1 MSKAQAVED
10 RAKFDF
16 VRYANCWED
25 PQLLLGVLP
34 PAARCL
40 SIASAG
46 DNSFSLLCGDVASV
60 TAFDLNRAQLDL
72 CALKA
77 AAFRTLEHAEF
88 LRFLGFASTTGSDR
102 IALYRDK
109 VRAALEPA
117 TAARYDADSAP
128 IAQGVID
135 AGKFESYFR
144 IFANR
149 ILPLTHTMSERRE
162 LLRAKSP
169 EERRAFFH
177 GTWANRRY
185 RLLFKL
191 FFNRWVM
198 GRLGRDPEFFRYVR
212 KIAISDE
219 IWKRA
224 ERAMVDLPT
233 DDNPYLRYTILG
245 TFDPVLPHYAREEN
259 FVRIRARLDRL
270 RFVQGAPSELAREKG
285 GYTFFNLSDIFEY
298 MGPDLFRAT
307 VDELASRSAPGAV
320 FAYYNMMLPRRL
332 TDVRPEC
339 FTCEAAWAD
348 ELFAVN
354 QAFFYGA
361 YHVDVFHP

>member
-25 PQLLLGVLP
+25 PRLLLGVLP
-34 PAARCL
+34 PGARCL

-88 LRFLGFASTTGSDR
+88 LRFLGFAPASGTER
-102 IALYRDK
+102 LALYRDK
-109 VRAALEPA
+109 VRTALEPA
-117 TAARYDADSAP
+117 AASRYDANSAP
-128 IAQGVID
+128 IANGVVD

-144 IFANR
+144 LFATR
-149 ILPLTHTMSERRE
+149 ILPLTHTMAERRE
-162 LLRAKSP
+162 LLRAKSL
-169 EERRAFFH
+169 EERRAFFR

-198 GRLGRDPEFFRYVR
+198 GRFGRDPEFFRYVR
-212 KIAISDE
+212 KIAISGE

-224 ERAMVDLPT
+224 ERAMSDLPT
-233 DDNPYLRYTILG
+233 ENNPYLCYTILG
-245 TFDPVLPHYAREEN
+245 SFDGVLPHYAREEN
-259 FVRIRARLDRL
+259 FACIRSRLNRL
-270 RFVQGAPSELAREKG
+270 HFVQGAPSELEHEEG

-320 FAYYNMMLPRRL
+320 YTYYNMMLPRRL
-332 TDVRPEC
+332 TDVRPER
-339 FTCEAAWAD
+339 FTRNVARAD

-354 QAFFYGA
+354 QAFFYRA
-361 YHVDVFHP
+361 YHVDVFHS

>member
-1 MSKAQAVED
+1 MSTAQAVED

-25 PQLLLGVLP
+25 PRLLLGVLP
-34 PAARCL
+34 PKARCL

-46 DNSFSLLCGDVASV
+46 DNSFSLLCGDAESV

-72 CALKA
+72 CELKA
-77 AAFRTLEHAEF
+77 AAFRTLDHAGF
-88 LRFLGFASTTGSDR
+88 LRFLGFAPASGDER
-102 IALYRDK
+102 LELYRGK
-109 VRAALEPA
+109 VRAALA
-117 TAARYDADSAP
+117 DSAAARYDATPEP
-128 IAQGVID
+128 IARGVVD

-162 LLRAKSP
+162 LLRAKSL
-169 EERRAFFH
+169 EERRSFFG
-177 GTWANRRY
+177 GTWANLRY

-198 GRLGRDPEFFRYVR
+198 GRFGRDPEFFRYVS
-212 KIAISDE
+212 KVAISGE

-224 ERAMVDLPT
+224 ERAMSELPT

-245 TFDPVLPHYAREEN
+245 SFDGVLPHYAREEN
-259 FVRIRARLDRL
+259 FERIRSRLDRL
-270 RFVQGAPSELAREKG
+270 RFVQGAPSELAREDG
-285 GYTFFNLSDIFEY
+285 GYDFLNLSDIFEY
-298 MGPDLFRAT
+298 MGPDLFRGT
-307 VDELASRSAPGAV
+307 VDELTSRSAPGAV
-320 FAYYNMMLPRRL
+320 YAYYNMMLPRAL
-332 TDVRPEC
+332 ADVRPGS
-339 FTCEAAWAD
+339 FTSDAERAD
-348 ELFAVN
+348 SLFAEN

>member
-1 MSKAQAVED
+1 MSTAQAVED

-25 PQLLLGVLP
+25 PRLLLGVLP

-77 AAFRTLEHAEF
+77 AAFLTLEHAEF
-88 LRFLGFASTTGSDR
+88 LRFLGFASASAAER
-102 IALYRDK
+102 LALYRNK

-117 TAARYDADSAP
+117 AAARYDVDSAP
-128 IAQGVID
+128 ICQGVID

-149 ILPLTHTMSERRE
+149 ILPLTHTMAERRE
-162 LLRAKSP
+162 LLRAKSL
-169 EERRAFFH
+169 EERRAFFR

-185 RLLFKL
+185 RMLFKL

-198 GRLGRDPEFFRYVR
+198 GRFGRDPEFFRYVR
-212 KIAISDE
+212 KVAISGE

-224 ERAMVDLPT
+224 ERAMADLPT
-233 DDNPYLRYTILG
+233 EDNPYLRYTILG
-245 TFDPVLPHYAREEN
+245 SFDGVLPHYAREEN
-259 FVRIRARLDRL
+259 FACIRSRLDRL
-270 RFVQGAPSELAREKG
+270 RFVQGSPSDLAREKG

-298 MGPDLFRAT
+298 MGPDLFRST

-320 FAYYNMMLPRRL
+320 YAYYNMMLPRRL
-332 TDVRPEC
+332 TDVRPES
-339 FTCEAAWAD
+339 FTRDAARAD
-348 ELFAVN
+348 ELFAAN

-361 YHVDVFHP
+361 YHVDVFHS

>member
-1 MSKAQAVED
+1 MSNAQAIQD

-25 PQLLLGVLP
+25 PLLLLGAMP
-34 PAARCL
+34 PQAKCL

-46 DNSFSLLCGDVASV
+46 DNSFSLLCGDPVSV

-77 AAFRTLEHAEF
+77 AAFRTLEHEEF
-88 LRFLGFASTTGSDR
+88 LRFLGFAAAEPGERSS
-102 IALYRDK
+102 LYREK
-109 VRAALEPA
+109 VREALEVSA
-117 TAARYDADSAP
+117 RERYDARRDLVES
-128 IAQGVID
+128 GVID

-149 ILPLTHTMSERRE
+149 ILPLTHTMRERRE
-162 LLRAKSP
+162 LMRAKGL
-169 EERRAFFH
+169 EERRIFFRK
-177 GTWANRRY
+177 TWANIRY

-191 FFNRWVM
+191 FFNKWVM
-198 GRLGRDPEFFRYVR
+198 GRYGRDPEFFRYVR
-212 KIAISDE
+212 TVAISGE

-224 ERAMVDLPT
+224 ERAMSELPT

-245 TFDPVLPHYAREEN
+245 TFDGVLPHYARAEN
-259 FVRIRARLDRL
+259 FETIRSRLDRIK
-270 RFVQGAPSELAREKG
+270 FVQGAPSDLAREPE
-285 GYTFFNLSDIFEY
+285 GYGFFNLSDIFEY

-307 VDELASRSAPGAV
+307 AGELASRSAPGAV
-320 FAYYNMMLPRRL
+320 YAYYNMMLPRKL
-332 TDVRPEC
+332 TDVMPDA
-339 FTCEAAWAD
+339 FTRQTELAD
-348 ELFAVN
+348 RLFANN

-361 YHVDVFHP
+361 YHVDVLCS

>member
-1 MSKAQAVED
+1 MSTAQAVED

-25 PQLLLGVLP
+25 PRLLLGVLP

-46 DNSFSLLCGDVASV
+46 DNSFSLLCGDVDSV
-60 TAFDLNRAQLDL
+60 TAFDLNSAQLDL

-77 AAFRTLEHAEF
+77 AAFRTLEHPEF
-88 LRFLGFASTTGSDR
+88 LRFLGFATASGDDR

-109 VRAALEPA
+109 VRAALAPSA
-117 TAARYDADSAP
+117 AARYDADQST
-128 IAQGVID
+128 IAGGVVD

-162 LLRAKSP
+162 LLRAKSLD
-169 EERRAFFH
+169 ERRAFFRD
-177 GTWANRRY
+177 TWANRRY

-198 GRLGRDPEFFRYVR
+198 GRFGRDPEFFRYVR
-212 KIAISDE
+212 KVAISGE

-224 ERAMVDLPT
+224 ERAMSDMPT
-233 DDNPYLRYTILG
+233 DDNPYLRYIILG
-245 TFDPVLPHYAREEN
+245 TFDGVLPHYARPEN
-259 FVRIRARLDRL
+259 FENIRSRLDRI
-270 RFVQGAPSELAREKG
+270 RFVQGAPSQLAREKG

-298 MGPDLFRAT
+298 MGPDLFRST
-307 VDELASRSAPGAV
+307 VGELTSRAAPGAV

-332 TDVRPEC
+332 TEVD
-339 FTCEAAWAD
+339 AARFARDDARAD
-348 ELFAVN
+348 ALFAGN

-361 YHVDVFHP
+361 YHVDVFHS